1 MPTSRKRKVSKSKS
15 NARFNRAVAT
25 SLQRIVA
32 TLNEHAEAIN
42 THAAALN
49 QLRDFLK
56 PLVLAHLDLY
66 PEGAIPTANAV
77 VDGEVISPED
87 AARLDTITEV
97 VANAEAAL
105 EQEADAILDTAV
117 QSTNNDHEA
126 DGA

>member
-15 NARFNRAVAT
+15 NARFNRAVGVA
-25 SLQRIVA
+25 LQRIA
-32 TLNEHAEAIN
+32 ASMNQHAEAIN
-42 THAAALN
+42 THAEHLD
-49 QLRDFLK
+49 QLRTFLK
-56 PLVLAHLDLY
+56 PLVLAHPELY
-66 PEGAIPTANAV
+66 PEGAIPTANA